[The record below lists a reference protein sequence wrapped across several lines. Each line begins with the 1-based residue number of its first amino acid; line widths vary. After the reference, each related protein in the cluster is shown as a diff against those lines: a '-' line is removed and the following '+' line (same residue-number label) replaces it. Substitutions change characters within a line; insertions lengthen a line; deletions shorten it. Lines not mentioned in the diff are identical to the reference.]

1 MGWFNRI
8 KEGIT
13 TSTKDKKE
21 TPEGLWYKC
30 DNCGTVVP
38 SDEHEH
44 NFWVCAECQHHEK
57 IGSEEYF
64 QMLFDEGNYKEIAG
78 EHHFRRSLG
87 I

>member
-8 KEGIT
+8 KDGIT

-30 DNCGTVVP
+30 DDCGNVVP
-38 SDEHEH
+38 SDEHEQH
-44 NFWVCAECQHHEK
+44 LWVCDKCDMHEK

-64 QMLFDEGNYKEIAG
+64 QILFDYG
-78 EHHFRRSLG
+78 E
-87 I
+87 